1 MKNLRKWTA
10 LAAVMAMTATL
21 FTGCGSADAPASEAT
36 APAAEST
43 AAATTETGAE
53 APAADGELAADV
65 QAIVDRGVLRV
76 GVKNAVVGFGFQDTL
91 TGEYSGLE
99 ISLAEKIAE
108 SLGVDVEFTAVTA
121 ATRTELLDSGD
132 IDCVLATFTITD
144 ERKQSWD
151 FSTPYFTDYVTV
163 LVEDKSGITSLAD
176 LVDKKVGVSSGSTS
190 AKALTK
196 AMIEAG
202 LIDGSGFFKSSAPE
216 ELVNY
221 IPEIPESTCMVFV
234 ESEVDKRNKLYK
246 KVKDNGYAAELKKQD
261 ADQLMRWAAGI
272 LSKDGK
278 KITRQ
283 VMEYFMERT
292 GDDMENI
299 RMELEKLICYTMG
312 REVITKED
320 VEAVGTVH
328 VTNRIFE
335 MVTAIVAGNT
345 RKAMDLYE
353 DLLTLKEPPMRIM
366 FLIAKQFNQLLQVK
380 ELAGKGAQKSEIAS
394 RVKVPPF
401 VAGKLMAQARAFTRE
416 QILSYVE
423 FCVESEEAVKTGRLS
438 DRLAVELLIAKKYE

>member
-1 MKNLRKWTA
+1 MQILNQDIKDKTFRRVYLLFGDEPFLVNSYKKRLR
-10 LAAVMAMTATL
+10 
-21 FTGCGSADAPASEAT
+21 EAIIGDDT
-36 APAAEST
+36 MNYNYFEGKGP
-43 AAATTETGAE
+43 
-53 APAADGELAADV
+53 DV
-65 QAIVDRGVLRV
+65 KEI
-76 GVKNAVVGFGFQDTL
+76 
-91 TGEYSGLE
+91 
-99 ISLAEKIAE
+99 ISLA
-108 SLGVDVEFTAVTA
+108 DTM
-121 ATRTELLDSGD
+121 
-132 IDCVLATFTITD
+132 
-144 ERKQSWD
+144 
-151 FSTPYFTDYVTV
+151 P
-163 LVEDKSGITSLAD
+163 
-176 LVDKKVGVSSGSTS
+176 
-190 AKALTK
+190 
-196 AMIEAG
+196 
-202 LIDGSGFFKSSAPE
+202 FFA
-216 ELVNY
+216 
-221 IPEIPESTCMVFV
+221 ESTCMVFV

-320 VEAVGTVH
+320 VEVVGTVH

>member
-1 MKNLRKWTA
+1 MQTLNQDIKDKTFRRVYLLFGDEPFLVNSYKKRLR
-10 LAAVMAMTATL
+10 
-21 FTGCGSADAPASEAT
+21 EAIAGDDT
-36 APAAEST
+36 MNYNYFE
-43 AAATTETGAE
+43 GK
-53 APAADGELAADV
+53 GQDV
-65 QAIVDRGVLRV
+65 KEI
-76 GVKNAVVGFGFQDTL
+76 
-91 TGEYSGLE
+91 
-99 ISLAEKIAE
+99 ISLADTMPFFAE
-108 SLGVDVEFTAVTA
+108 
-121 ATRTELLDSGD
+121 R
-132 IDCVLATFTITD
+132 
-144 ERKQSWD
+144 R
-151 FSTPYFTDYVTV
+151 
-163 LVEDKSGITSLAD
+163 LV
-176 LVDKKVGVSSGSTS
+176 
-190 AKALTK
+190 
-196 AMIEAG
+196 

-234 ESEVDKRNKLYK
+234 ENEVDKRNKLYK

-401 VAGKLMAQARAFTRE
+401 VVGKLMAQARAVTRE

>member
-1 MKNLRKWTA
+1 MQTLNQDIKEKTFKRVYLLFGDEPFLVNSYKKRLR
-10 LAAVMAMTATL
+10 
-21 FTGCGSADAPASEAT
+21 EAIAGDDT
-36 APAAEST
+36 MNYNYFEGKGP
-43 AAATTETGAE
+43 
-53 APAADGELAADV
+53 DV
-65 QAIVDRGVLRV
+65 KEI
-76 GVKNAVVGFGFQDTL
+76 
-91 TGEYSGLE
+91 
-99 ISLAEKIAE
+99 ISLADTMPFFAE
-108 SLGVDVEFTAVTA
+108 
-121 ATRTELLDSGD
+121 R
-132 IDCVLATFTITD
+132 
-144 ERKQSWD
+144 R
-151 FSTPYFTDYVTV
+151 
-163 LVEDKSGITSLAD
+163 LVM
-176 LVDKKVGVSSGSTS
+176 V
-190 AKALTK
+190 
-196 AMIEAG
+196 
-202 LIDGSGFFKSSAPE
+202 DGSGFFKNSAPE

-221 IPEIPESTCMVFV
+221 IAEIPESTCMVFV

-272 LSKDGK
+272 LAKDGK

-380 ELAGKGAQKSEIAS
+380 ELAGKGAQKGEIAS
-394 RVKVPPF
+394 KVKVSPF
-401 VAGKLMAQARAFTRE
+401 VAGKLIAQARAFSRE

-438 DRLAVELLIAKKYE
+438 DRLAVELLIARKYR